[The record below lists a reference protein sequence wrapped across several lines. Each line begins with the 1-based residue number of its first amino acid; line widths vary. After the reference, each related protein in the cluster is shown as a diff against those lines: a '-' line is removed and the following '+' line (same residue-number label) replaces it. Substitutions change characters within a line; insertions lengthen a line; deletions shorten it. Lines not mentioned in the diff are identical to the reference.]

1 MILEHIPWEWPGW
14 RWRWWWWGSAYWCS
28 VYGKERVEIFRDV
41 TISFFPNFLEKLCVY
56 FGVKC
61 PLSMS
66 YLKRHS
72 LVDFCFSCKPWYNL
86 ALLFDCF
93 PVFLKIVLIVGSN
106 FVCLFVCFMQ
116 ILSKVDSCHCSSGME
131 KVLGGITGQRKVGQ
145 ISPNTWINF
154 HRIALQM
161 KRRKVNENTWKEPNK
176 MSNIPPQVPNHFLLF
191 VLSSSILS
199 L

>member
-1 MILEHIPWEWPGW
+1 MKVKMILEHIPWEWPGW

-106 FVCLFVCFMQ
+106 FVCLFVSCRSCPKLIVVIAHQGWKKFWGE
-116 ILSKVDSCHCSSGME
+116 LPDSG
-131 KVLGGITGQRKVGQ
+131 KWGK
-145 ISPNTWINF
+145 
-154 HRIALQM
+154 
-161 KRRKVNENTWKEPNK
+161 
-176 MSNIPPQVPNHFLLF
+176 
-191 VLSSSILS
+191 
-199 L
+199 